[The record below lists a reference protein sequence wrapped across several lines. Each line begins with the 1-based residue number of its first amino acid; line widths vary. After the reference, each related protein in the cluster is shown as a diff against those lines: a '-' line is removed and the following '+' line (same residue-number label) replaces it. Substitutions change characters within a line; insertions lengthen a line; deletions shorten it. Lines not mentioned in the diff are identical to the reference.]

1 MEIFL
6 FILLHNILPIFVVIL
21 VGYILGKKFTLD
33 VKTLSKLNFYVFVPS
48 FIFTDLYKSNISFKL
63 IDVIFVTALV
73 FICNLI
79 IPFIISK
86 VRGHNRDFVG
96 AMTNS
101 ICLFNS
107 GNIGIPLITLV
118 FSSAPF
124 VIDGKTP
131 YLTLAL
137 TCQILIMTFQ
147 TIMSNTLGFINA
159 GRATVDLKT
168 AIIKVLKMPAIY
180 AIALAFL
187 LKLVPYNLEMIPIW
201 PSFIYMGDALIPVAL
216 ITLGIQLSKTK
227 FKLSNPDVYISNFF
241 RLIIS
246 PCIALILIYI
256 LGLNGV
262 MAEVLIIVLSGPT
275 AVNAALIA
283 VEYDNHPNFVSQT
296 VLTSTLLCS
305 ITMTFA
311 ICIARILFPV

>member
-6 FILLHNILPIFVVIL
+6 FILLHNILPIFVVIF
-21 VGYILGKKFTLD
+21 VGFILGKKFKLD
-33 VKTLSKLNFYVFVPS
+33 VKTLSKLNFYVFIPS
-48 FIFTDLYKSNISFKL
+48 FIFTDLYKSNISLKL
-63 IDVIFVTALV
+63 MNVILVTAIV

-79 IPFIISK
+79 IPFIICK
-86 VRGHNRDFVG
+86 IRKHDRDFVG

-107 GNIGIPLITLV
+107 GNIGIPLVTLV

-168 AIIKVLKMPAIY
+168 AILKVVKMPAIY
-180 AIALAFL
+180 SIALAFL
-187 LKLVPYNLEMIPIW
+187 LKLIPYNLTNIPVW
-201 PSFIYMGDALIPVAL
+201 PSLTYMGDALIPVAL

-246 PCIALILIYI
+246 PTIALILIYI
-256 LGLNGV
+256 LGLHGV
-262 MAEVLIIVLSGPT
+262 MAEVLMIVLSGPT

-283 VEYDNHPNFVSQT
+283 VEYDNHPDFVSQA
-296 VLTSTLLCS
+296 VLTSTLFCS
-305 ITMTFA
+305 ITMTFV
-311 ICIARILFPV
+311 IYIARILFPV

>member
-1 MEIFL
+1 MNIFL
-6 FILLHNILPIFVVIL
+6 FILLHNILPIFVVII
-21 VGYILGKKFTLD
+21 VGFILGKKFKLD
-33 VKTLSKLNFYVFVPS
+33 VKTLSKLNFYVFIPS
-48 FIFTDLYKSNISFKL
+48 FIFTDLYKSHISLKL
-63 IDVIFVTALV
+63 MDIVLVTALV
-73 FICNLI
+73 FIWNLF
-79 IPFIISK
+79 IPFVICK
-86 VRGHNRDFVG
+86 VRKHDKDFIG

-124 VIDGKTP
+124 IIDGKTP
-131 YLTLAL
+131 YLALAL

-187 LKLVPYNLEMIPIW
+187 LKLLPYNLESIPVW
-201 PSFIYMGDALIPVAL
+201 PSLIYMGNALIPVAL

-227 FKLSNPDVYISNFF
+227 FRLSHPDVYIANFF
-241 RLIIS
+241 RLIVS
-246 PCIALILIYI
+246 PVVALVLIYM
-256 LGLNGV
+256 LGINGV
-262 MAEVLIIVLSGPT
+262 MAEVLIIVLSAPT

-283 VEYDNHPNFVSQT
+283 VEYDNHPDFVSQA

-305 ITMTFA
+305 ITMTIA
-311 ICIARILFPV
+311 IYIARILFPV

>member
-6 FILLHNILPIFVVIL
+6 FILLHNILPIFVVII
-21 VGYILGKKFTLD
+21 VGFILGKKFKLD

-48 FIFTDLYKSNISFKL
+48 FIFTDLYKSDISLKL
-63 IDVIFVTALV
+63 MDVVLVTALV

-86 VRGHNRDFVG
+86 VRKHDRDFVG

-107 GNIGIPLITLV
+107 GNIGIPLVTLV

-124 VIDGKTP
+124 IIGGKTP
-131 YLTLAL
+131 YLALAL

-168 AIIKVLKMPAIY
+168 AIIRVLKMPAIY

-187 LKLVPYNLEMIPIW
+187 LKLVPYDLVNIPVW
-201 PSFIYMGDALIPVAL
+201 PSLTYMGDALIPVAL

-246 PCIALILIYI
+246 PLLALVFIYI
-256 LGLNGV
+256 LGLHGI

-283 VEYDNHPNFVSQT
+283 VEYDNHPHFVSQA
-296 VLTSTLLCS
+296 VFTSTLFCS

-311 ICIARILFPV
+311 IYIARILFPV